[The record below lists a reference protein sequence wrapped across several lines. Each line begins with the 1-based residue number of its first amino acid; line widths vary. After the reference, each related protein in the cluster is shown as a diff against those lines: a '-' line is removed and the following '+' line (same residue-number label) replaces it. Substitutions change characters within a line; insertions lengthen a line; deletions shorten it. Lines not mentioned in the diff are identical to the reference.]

1 MVFEEIIENIKG
13 TPSYEM
19 DELYKWQSANCENE
33 TQIDEDPHQDLKVLE
48 EAAEE
53 EVAEDEDTQD

>member
-33 TQIDEDPHQDLKVLE
+33 TQIDEDLKVLE

>member
-33 TQIDEDPHQDLKVLE
+33 TQIDEDLKVLE

-53 EVAEDEDTQD
+53 EVAEDEDTQDWL

>member
-1 MVFEEIIENIKG
+1 MVFEEIIENIKS

-33 TQIDEDPHQDLKVLE
+33 T
-48 EAAEE
+48 
-53 EVAEDEDTQD
+53 